1 MPELFGAFAITFEI
15 ALILG
20 GLALLWHLVLSPRAR
35 AERVA
40 PRLVAWDA
48 PPADFFLYL
57 LMVMLGSILATTIS
71 GLAARYSALS
81 GDTAAIVNTAAAQI
95 GMLAG
100 VFVYHRRLRPAPVT
114 ERMRPGFLTILKW
127 GTLTFVV
134 AMPLLSLTGFV
145 WQELLQFSGIPI
157 ERQDLI
163 GMFAHADSPVL
174 LVVMLVLAI
183 VMAPLTEELVFR
195 AGLFRYLRTRL
206 PRAAALLLP
215 SLVFAGLHL
224 NLASFAQ
231 LVVLAIVFSL
241 AYERTGHI
249 GTTIVAHA
257 LFNLNT
263 IVLIF
268 AGIGT

>member
-1 MPELFGAFAITFEI
+1 
-15 ALILG
+15 
-20 GLALLWHLVLSPRAR
+20 
-35 AERVA
+35 
-40 PRLVAWDA
+40 
-48 PPADFFLYL
+48 
-57 LMVMLGSILATTIS
+57 
-71 GLAARYSALS
+71 
-81 GDTAAIVNTAAAQI
+81 
-95 GMLAG
+95 
-100 VFVYHRRLRPAPVT
+100 
-114 ERMRPGFLTILKW
+114 MRPGFLTILKW